1 MSYGRQT
8 RELRV
13 ITPERSAAHQ
23 NQTLTAAFSKDTAR
37 LPTYAVKKVPELA
50 AAPGLW
56 LAGAKFFGANTPETT
71 WDAVREPP
79 VLRIIQKVA
88 RHHKKSP

>member
-23 NQTLTAAFSKDTAR
+23 NQTLTAAFSEDTAS

-56 LAGAKFFGANTPETT
+56 FAGAKFFGANIPETT
-71 WDAVREPP
+71 WDAVRELPS
-79 VLRIIQKVA
+79 IA
-88 RHHKKSP
+88 YYSKSRKTS